1 MSAPRIGAPRAAS
14 AGVNPTWLAHGDV
27 LRRCRVARGEAQRVA
42 AERAGIPQRLLN
54 DIEHG
59 RADPARL
66 PEPVRD
72 PPDDPTWTTGMPG

>member
-1 MSAPRIGAPRAAS
+1 MSAPRIGSPAAVA
-14 AGVNPTWLAHGDV
+14 AGVNSTWLAHGDV
-27 LRRCRVARGEAQRVA
+27 MRRSRVARGESLADAARRSGVA
-42 AERAGIPQRLLN
+42 PRLLN

-72 PPDDPTWTTGMPG
+72 PPDDPTWAAGMPG